1 MEKNILIL
9 TTISGFLD
17 KFEKE
22 NVKLLLEMGYR
33 VHYAANTKEQHYLF
47 DEKKIRDM
55 GVEIHH
61 IDVARSPYMLLDN
74 RKAFFQLLKL
84 VEEYH
89 IEAIHCHTPV
99 GGVLGRLVGRYYKK
113 KRLRVIYTAHGF
125 HFYKGAQLI
134 NNSLYYAAEKIL
146 AHYTDILVVINKEDY
161 GNAKRFRLKPG
172 GLVFQIPGVG
182 LDLQRFRPFTEEE
195 RAKRRKE
202 LGLGENDFFLVS
214 VGELNENKNQE
225 IVLKA
230 LKKMKDSGKDLSHI
244 KYGICGDGFF
254 RQRIKEKI
262 AEYGLEEIAVMY
274 GYCTKVWEILG
285 CADASAFPSRREGL
299 GMAALESLA
308 MGVPVIAADNRGTR
322 EYMIPGKNG
331 YVCSWDDESSFARGI
346 EAIRDM
352 EPGHLTDMKEEC
364 RKSAE
369 KFDKKYTNQIMHI
382 VYENLDRKLEYN
394 ANYDKKKDQKAKCKN
409 QCYYGSL

>member
-1 MEKNILIL
+1 
-9 TTISGFLD
+9 
-17 KFEKE
+17 
-22 NVKLLLEMGYR
+22 
-33 VHYAANTKEQHYLF
+33 
-47 DEKKIRDM
+47 
-55 GVEIHH
+55 
-61 IDVARSPYMLLDN
+61 MLLDN

-202 LGLGENDFFLVS
+202 LGLRENDFFLVS

-225 IVLKA
+225 IILKA

-262 AEYGLEEIAVMY
+262 TEYGLEEIAVMY

-352 EPGHLTDMKEEC
+352 EPGHLADMKEEC